1 MRCERCGPKGG
12 GGQGAT
18 TAQAACTGM
27 AQLKARGPGHARTLN
42 ISRMSVT
49 PEVFQLEMSASK
61 FCKLLKSSLMS
72 ETPETSQPATGP
84 YIAMADAGLALTAW
98 TAVFREA
105 VLVKVE
111 V

>member
-18 TAQAACTGM
+18 AAQAAYRGM

-49 PEVFQLEMSASK
+49 PEVFQLEMFASK
-61 FCKLLKSSLMS
+61 FCKLLKSPLMS
-72 ETPETSQPATGP
+72 ETPETSQSATGP
-84 YIAMADAGLALTAW
+84 YVAMADAGLALTAW
-98 TAVFREA
+98 TAVFRE
-105 VLVKVE
+105 VFVKV
-111 V
+111 

>member
-18 TAQAACTGM
+18 AAQAAYRGM

-49 PEVFQLEMSASK
+49 PEVFQLEMFASK
-61 FCKLLKSSLMS
+61 FCKLLKSPLMS
-72 ETPETSQPATGP
+72 ETPETSQSATGP
-84 YIAMADAGLALTAW
+84 YVAMADAGLALTAW
-98 TAVFREA
+98 TAVFRA
-105 VLVKVE
+105 SFFVKV
-111 V
+111 